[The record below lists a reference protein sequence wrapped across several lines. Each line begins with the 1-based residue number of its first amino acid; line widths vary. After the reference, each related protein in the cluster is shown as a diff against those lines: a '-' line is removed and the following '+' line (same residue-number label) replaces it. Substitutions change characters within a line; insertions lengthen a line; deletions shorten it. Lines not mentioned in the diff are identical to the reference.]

1 MILKDILETV
11 GNTPIV
17 KLNKIGNSL
26 NVICLLNVNFLI
38 LEVQLRI
45 ELESK

>member
-1 MILKDILETV
+1 MILKKDILETV

-26 NVICLLNVNFLI
+26 KCNLFV
-38 LEVQLRI
+38 
-45 ELESK
+45 K